1 MKRLLKIIIPSILMI
16 LLICFGRNNKDLILT
31 NIYIIFPLIYILIGI
46 INNKNE
52 LITSLILVSISFLIP
67 INIFFNMGTCI
78 DLVIIY
84 IVLCIISYFVKLKIK
99 SYKK

>member
-16 LLICFGRNNKDLILT
+16 LLIYFGRNNKDLILT